1 MGVPERL
8 RVMDAPRSGSVVES
22 LLSDTSSSDA
32 AKQCQVQS
40 FCCSA
45 RTESSGRGGAPER
58 HVECWQ
64 PQKQRLLRETE
75 GVPLVHVENHRFVGE
90 ELKAP
95 FPAIWGSGCL
105 RTCFPPHLLIP
116 DISAPSPSTPPPR
129 KSSRSMECSYST
141 FVLFPSSP
149 DSGY

>member
-1 MGVPERL
+1 
-8 RVMDAPRSGSVVES
+8 MDAPRSGSVVES

-45 RTESSGRGGAPER
+45 RTESSGRGGWPER

-75 GVPLVHVENHRFVGE
+75 GVPLVHVENHRLSGRSSKPLFLRFGASTICE
-90 ELKAP
+90 PAFLLTSSFRTSQPHPRPLPLPGKAADRWNAP
-95 FPAIWGSGCL
+95 
-105 RTCFPPHLLIP
+105 TPPLSFFHLPQIP
-116 DISAPSPSTPPPR
+116 DT
-129 KSSRSMECSYST
+129 
-141 FVLFPSSP
+141 
-149 DSGY
+149 SGFRV